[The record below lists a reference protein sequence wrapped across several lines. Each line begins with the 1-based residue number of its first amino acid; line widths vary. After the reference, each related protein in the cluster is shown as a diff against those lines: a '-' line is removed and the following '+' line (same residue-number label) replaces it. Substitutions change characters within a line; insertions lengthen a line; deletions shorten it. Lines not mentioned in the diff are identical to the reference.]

1 MEKKPTAGIILA
13 AGMSI
18 RFGRPKQLLKLK
30 GKYLLEWVLDAS
42 LESKLESL
50 TLVLGHEH
58 QKIHRAL
65 GKKAQ
70 LPSLKLVVNQRYQE
84 GLSQSLRAGLLRVRQ
99 KFGSVMFL
107 LADQPLVDSRTIDHL
122 LDQFW
127 RSEKDICVPVY
138 QKKKGNPT
146 IFSSSLYDRLLKIQG
161 DIGARN
167 IIQAYPE
174 RVLYVELKDPLF
186 FSDIDTKKDLEA
198 IRAALS

>member
-13 AGMSI
+13 AGMST

-30 GKYLLEWVLDAS
+30 GKYLLEWVLDAG

-50 TLVLGHEH
+50 IIVLGHES
-58 QKIHRAL
+58 QKIHRTL

-70 LPSLKLVVNQRYQE
+70 LPSLEVVINQRYQE

-99 KFGSVMFL
+99 RFGSVMFL
-107 LADQPLVDSRTIDHL
+107 LGDQPLVNSKTIDYL
-122 LDQFW
+122 LEQFW
-127 RSEKDICVPVY
+127 RSEKDICAPVY
-138 QKKKGNPT
+138 QGEKGNPT
-146 IFSSSLYDRLLKIQG
+146 IFSRLLFDRLLEIQG

-186 FSDIDTKKDLEA
+186 FSDIDTKKDLED